1 MAVFVAVVLVAA
13 LVGGAVLY
21 SKYHKKVDDA
31 FAVVKDEVGEVKQA
45 ASDVKKDL
53 SK

>member
-1 MAVFVAVVLVAA
+1 MALFIFVALVAA

-21 SKYHKKVDDA
+21 SKYHKKVDEA
-31 FAVVKDEVGEVKQA
+31 FAVVKDEVGEVKRV